1 MPHDTPLIVT
11 IAGGIG
17 LAFTLGMPA
26 QWLRLPPLVGNL
38 GAGIVARRYTP
49 GFVADTAPARQLA
62 EIRSGHTLRRCTWA
76 RP

>member
-38 GAGIVARRYTP
+38 GAGIVAGRHTPASWRIRRRLGSSP
-49 GFVADTAPARQLA
+49 
-62 EIRSGHTLRRCTWA
+62 RSGA
-76 RP
+76 GIP